1 MKGLANIDTLT
12 QKYNQKK
19 APEQKRFK
27 NRAKRDPI
35 LFLKNCVR
43 QEGIS
48 LSDRIWT
55 RIEKT
60 VETNWKW

>member
-1 MKGLANIDTLT
+1 MKGQANIDTLK
-12 QKYNQKK
+12 QKDNQKK
-19 APEQKRFK
+19 APEQKIFK
-27 NRAKRDPI
+27 NRAKKDPM

-48 LSDRIWT
+48 LNDEIWT
-55 RIEKT
+55 HLEKT